1 MKINVV
7 KRKAASNRE
16 LSHAVYDIPEVKERK
31 YTKEQAW
38 DILEQDFSDGL
49 FRVFFNGEEYTNLT
63 DVLDVQEENEL
74 VIIRLIMMAGRLW

>member
-1 MKINVV
+1 MTEM
-7 KRKAASNRE
+7 ANRMTVHMDE
-16 LSHAVYDIPEVKERK
+16 KPVYDIL
-31 YTKEQAW
+31 
-38 DILEQDFSDGL
+38 LEQDFSDGL